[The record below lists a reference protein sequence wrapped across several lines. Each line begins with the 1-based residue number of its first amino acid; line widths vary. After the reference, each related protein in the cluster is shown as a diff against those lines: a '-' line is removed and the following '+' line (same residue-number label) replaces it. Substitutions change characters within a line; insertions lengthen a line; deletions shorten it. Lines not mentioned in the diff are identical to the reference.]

1 MASPYFFYI
10 DLVVINVWLVRVI
23 LAILNKIMIDTV

>member
-1 MASPYFFYI
+1 MASSYFFYI
-10 DLVVINVWLVRVI
+10 DLFVINVWLVRVI

>member
-1 MASPYFFYI
+1 MASSYFFYI
-10 DLVVINVWLVRVI
+10 ELFVINVLLVRFI

>member
-1 MASPYFFYI
+1 MASSYFFYI
-10 DLVVINVWLVRVI
+10 DLFVINDWLVRVI